1 MTQKQHGMQNW
12 LQRIGHHL
20 SIRLSD
26 GRAIAGFLLTITD
39 NRLEIRE
46 AEPGDWNSLAGEHI
60 FFTFNEIRM
69 AFDNSVEEPVDLP
82 AG

>member
-1 MTQKQHGMQNW
+1 MQKQQGVQDW

-20 SIRLSD
+20 SVRLND

-39 NRLEIRE
+39 DRLEIRE
-46 AEPGDWNSLAGEHI
+46 AEPGEWNSLGGEHI
-60 FFTFNEIRM
+60 TFTFSEMRV
-69 AFDNSVEEPVDLP
+69 AFDNSVEELVDLP

>member
-1 MTQKQHGMQNW
+1 MTQKQNSMQHW

-46 AEPGDWNSLAGEHI
+46 AEPGEWNSLGGEHTV
-60 FFTFNEIRM
+60 FTFDEIRM
-69 AFDNSVEEPVDLP
+69 AFDNSVEELVDHLS
-82 AG
+82 G